1 MNGCW
6 YYHKKFTN
14 WYLPGRDLTVTRI
27 IYAGNGTPES
37 YGDMKLFMVDNGGHK
52 FTFYGRD
59 LSINDFLRV
68 MAKMAE
74 SVPHEPKEVL

>member
-1 MNGCW
+1 MNGYI

-14 WYLPGRDLTVTRI
+14 WYLPGKDLNVTRI
-27 IYAGNGTPES
+27 VYKGDGSIES
-37 YGDMKLFMVDNGGHK
+37 YKDMKIFMANSGDDKMV
-52 FTFYGRD
+52 FYGRD
-59 LSINDFLRV
+59 LSTNDFLRV